1 MAVGKITKDAV
12 DVVPTPAK
20 GRREYLWDE
29 AVKGFGLM
37 VTDKGAR
44 SYILQY
50 RIGGRGAVTR
60 RVTIG
65 KHGSPWTPASA
76 RKRALELLEQ
86 VRRKIDPF
94 DAERAFEKA
103 AQDEKAAQKKR
114 AVVLERLAFDRM
126 AKDYIDK
133 GTWTEGRRIGSWAT
147 YERIIERDLKPKFG
161 STPLPDIEADDIT
174 ELLQEIGE
182 RGASAERRAHVVLS
196 NIYQYAAKA
205 EKRHFNLR
213 LSPMR
218 DVPSPESSGKRNNHL
233 HDDELR
239 LVWKASSDLGWPW
252 CEIVRQLALT
262 GQRLREVAHIPEI
275 ELNLPERSWVIAGD
289 RTKNGDTHLVPIS
302 DTALTIWEDAPR
314 IKNDAGLLF
323 PSSAGTPLSA
333 MSKMKRK
340 LDGIILT
347 LMRKEAEEA
356 GADPE
361 TVKLRPWRLH
371 DLRRTASVGMQRRGV
386 PREVIDE
393 VLNHRTGGR
402 TGITGV
408 YQVYRFQAEKA
419 EALAKW
425 DVLLSSI
432 VKPNADS
439 NVTSLAERRA

>member
-1 MAVGKITKDAV
+1 VAVGKITKESV
-12 DVVPTPAK
+12 DEVSTPAK
-20 GRREYLWDE
+20 GQREYLWDE
-29 AVKGFGLM
+29 TVKGFGLM

-50 RIGGRGAVTR
+50 RIGGRGSSTR

-65 KHGSPWTPASA
+65 KHGSPWTPANA

-86 VRRKIDPF
+86 VRRKVDPF
-94 DAERAFEKA
+94 DAGRAAETAARAEKDA
-103 AQDEKAAQKKR
+103 EKKR
-114 AVVLERLAFDRM
+114 AVVLQRLAFDKM
-126 AKDYIDK
+126 AGDYIDK
-133 GTWTEGRRIGSWAT
+133 GTFVDGRRIGSWET
-147 YERIIERDLKPKFG
+147 YQRIIERDLKPKFG
-161 STPLPDIEADDIT
+161 TTPLPDITSDDIT
-174 ELLQEIGE
+174 EMLQEIGE

-205 EKRHFNLR
+205 EKRHFNLKS
-213 LSPMR
+213 SPML
-218 DVPSPESSGKRNNHL
+218 DVPSPESSGKRDNHL
-233 HDDELR
+233 RDDELR
-239 LVWKASSDLGWPW
+239 LVWKGAGGLGWPW

-262 GQRLREVAHIPEI
+262 GQRLREVAHIPEA
-275 ELNLPERSWVIAGD
+275 ELNLSERAWIIAGD

-302 DTALTIWEDAPR
+302 DSALTIWEGAPR

-333 MSKMKRK
+333 MSKMKAK
-340 LDGIILT
+340 LDGIILA
-347 LMRKEAEEA
+347 LMKEEAADA
-356 GADPE
+356 GADPDV
-361 TVKLRPWRLH
+361 VKVRPWRIH

-408 YQVYRFQAEKA
+408 YQVYRFAAEKA

-425 DVLLSSI
+425 DALLSSI
-432 VKPNADS
+432 VNQATDS
-439 NVTSLAERRA
+439 NVISMTERRA